1 MALSSQP
8 YKGTRDFY
16 PEEMSVRRQVFD
28 KFREIAR
35 KFGFS
40 EYDGPLLESY
50 DLYAAKSGE
59 ELVSKQLY
67 DFLDKGD
74 RKVAIRPEMTPTLAR
89 MVAAK
94 LGELQPP
101 LKWFSIPNLY
111 RYERPQKGRLRE
123 HWQLNVDIL
132 GGDAELADSEILEFA
147 AGVFDSFGCGD
158 KIRIRIN
165 HRAWVNYYMKE
176 VLGLDSEKSL
186 KLSKVL
192 DAKEKVSEEV
202 FNEGVLAI
210 LEEGDMAKPKAT
222 LLKQYI
228 DAPLVE
234 MHKIYPDSPISEL
247 FKVLETLGRP
257 ELFEYDPIIMRGL
270 DYYTGIVFEGF
281 DRSGSNRRAIF
292 GGGRYDNLIA
302 LFGKQELSGI
312 GFGMGDVVLMDF
324 LSENQLL
331 PKNQPK
337 CDFFVSLPSNDFWS
351 EASAFAKVLRDRNF
365 SVQMSLKS
373 GNFKQQLKA
382 ADRSGASFSLL
393 FGDDE
398 WKESKVILRNMK
410 TSSQEVLS
418 LEEISKKVF

>member
-1 MALSSQP
+1 MALTSQP

-28 KFREIAR
+28 RFREIAR
-35 KFGFS
+35 KFAFQ

-59 ELVSKQLY
+59 ELVSQQLY
-67 DFLDKGD
+67 SFLDRGD

-94 LGELQPP
+94 LGELQAP

-132 GGDAELADSEILEFA
+132 GGDTQLADIEILEFA
-147 AGVFDSFGCGD
+147 AGIFDAFGCGD

-165 HRAWVNYYMKE
+165 HRGWVNYYMKE
-176 VLGLDSEKSL
+176 VLGLDAEKAL

-192 DAKEKVSEEV
+192 DAKEKTSEEV
-202 FNEGVLAI
+202 FVSGVLAI
-210 LEEGDMAKPKAT
+210 LEESDMSKPKAT

-228 DAPLVE
+228 DSSLAE
-234 MHKIYPDSPISEL
+234 MHKMYPNSPVAEL
-247 FKVLETLGRP
+247 SKVLSQLARP
-257 ELFEYDPIIMRGL
+257 ELFDYDPVIMRGL

-281 DRSGSNRRAIF
+281 DRSGNNRRAIF
-292 GGGRYDNLIA
+292 GGGRYDNLIG

-324 LSENQLL
+324 LSDNGLL
-331 PKNQPK
+331 PNPNNK
-337 CDFFVSLPSNDFWS
+337 CDFFVSLPSDDFWS
-351 EASAFAKVLRDRNF
+351 VASDFAKVLRARNF
-365 SVQMSLKS
+365 SVQTSLKS
-373 GNFKQQLKA
+373 GNFKNQLKA

-398 WKESKVILRNMK
+398 WKEKKVIVRNMK
-410 TSSQEVLS
+410 TSSQELLT
-418 LEEISKKVF
+418 LEEISKKAF

>member
-28 KFREIAR
+28 RFREIAR
-35 KFGFS
+35 KFAFS
-40 EYDGPLLESY
+40 EYDGPLLESFE
-50 DLYAAKSGE
+50 LYAAKSGE
-59 ELVSKQLY
+59 ELVNQQLY
-67 DFLDKGD
+67 SFMDRGE

-132 GGDAELADSEILEFA
+132 GGDSQLADIEILEFA
-147 AGVFDSFGCGD
+147 AGVFDAFGCGD
-158 KIRIRIN
+158 KIRVRIN
-165 HRAWVNYYMKE
+165 HRAWVNYYFRE
-176 VLGLDSEKSL
+176 VLGLDAEKAL
-186 KLSKVL
+186 KLSKIL
-192 DAKEKVSEEV
+192 DAKEKMSDE
-202 FNEGVLAI
+202 AY
-210 LEEGDMAKPKAT
+210 KT
-222 LLKQYI
+222 
-228 DAPLVE
+228 
-234 MHKIYPDSPISEL
+234 SISEL
-247 FKVLETLGRP
+247 GISGESFNLLENYTKNSLQEMQKLYPSSPIAELSKVLERLGRP
-257 ELFEYDPIIMRGL
+257 ELFDYDPIIMRGL

-281 DRSGSNRRAIF
+281 DRSGNNRRAIF
-292 GGGRYDNLIA
+292 GGGRYDNLIG

-324 LSENQLL
+324 LSDSGLL
-331 PKNQPK
+331 PNPNNK
-337 CDFFVSLPSNDFWS
+337 CDFFVSLPSEDFWK
-351 EASAFAKVLRDRNF
+351 EASEFTKVLRKRNF

-393 FGDDE
+393 FGEDE
-398 WKESKVILRNMK
+398 WKNKKVIVRNMK
-410 TSSQEVLS
+410 TSSQELLT
-418 LEEISKKVF
+418 LEEITKKDF